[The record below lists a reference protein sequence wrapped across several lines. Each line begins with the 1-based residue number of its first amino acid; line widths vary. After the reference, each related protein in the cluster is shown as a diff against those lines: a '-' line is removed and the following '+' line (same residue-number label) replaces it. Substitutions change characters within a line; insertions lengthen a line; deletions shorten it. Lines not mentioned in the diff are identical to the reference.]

1 MSIELMP
8 VLIGAL
14 GSVASVIT
22 FVVTKNAAKFS
33 SKENT
38 FVIKNDKGES
48 REITIGSNQTTK
60 DISRVVSENIKYE
73 KLIETALRKNK
84 VEGNKLSLNN
94 KHELGY
100 DFLLTTKNAKYIIE
114 AKANKKAV
122 NKQVLQRILKAAVQQ
137 GANAV
142 VLSKSGFDKSA
153 VEWLKQQ
160 KGEEKVKLFKA
171 KNKIEIENFT
181 KTIK

>member
-1 MSIELMP
+1 MSIELMS
-8 VLIGAL
+8 VVIGAL

-22 FVVTKNAAKFS
+22 FIATKRAAKS
-33 SKENT
+33 NSTENT
-38 FVIKNDKGES
+38 FVIKNNKGES
-48 REITIGSNQTTK
+48 REITIGNNQSSK
-60 DISRVVSENIKYE
+60 DISKVVSENIKYE

-84 VEGNKLSLNN
+84 AEGNKLSLNN

-122 NKQVLQRILKAAVQQ
+122 NKQALQRILKVAIQQ
-137 GANAV
+137 GAEAV

-160 KGEEKVKLFKA
+160 KGEAKVKLFKA
-171 KNKIEIENFT
+171 KNRIEIENFT